1 MYKNRL
7 TALVIAYTFP
17 PANGTSWRCF
27 HLYRTLLHHFDQVK
41 VISTT
46 NNSKSNSNIP
56 EIETNENIHRV
67 ATLDY
72 RTIRLRKTAGQVAM
86 KESNKSNLKFKIYN
100 LLNSF
105 PFNIIVGEGGL
116 IYIMNGFFTALNNTP
131 SDGPVFLIS
140 SFRPYADH
148 IIGYLL
154 KLFRNNIFWVADFRD
169 LHIDPRLNET
179 YFPKIQKWFNRK
191 ILSKADI
198 VTTVSKGLSQHL
210 TPFHHNTVVLR
221 NGIGIMAQLAE
232 PKKAMTKFTITY
244 TGSMFRDLRK
254 PDLLLEALSSLVVEQ
269 KIEATKIQLLYA
281 GKDTSTWLPLLAK
294 YNIGGLFKSLGSITH
309 EEAMNLQASAHI
321 NLLLTYASPELK
333 GNATGKLYEY
343 LAAQRPILLLI
354 NGCEDEELE
363 EIFEETGAGLVA
375 YESLNHK
382 ELVKQF
388 VLSKYNEWLE
398 TGKVCLSISS
408 EKLETYRWDYMMKEF
423 LDRYYFKTLPEGA

>member
-1 MYKNRL
+1 
-7 TALVIAYTFP
+7 
-17 PANGTSWRCF
+17 
-27 HLYRTLLHHFDQVK
+27 
-41 VISTT
+41 
-46 NNSKSNSNIP
+46 
-56 EIETNENIHRV
+56 
-67 ATLDY
+67 
-72 RTIRLRKTAGQVAM
+72 M